1 MLLDISRLR
10 TAAQD
15 VNRQIGPEA
24 FADLKDD
31 FKVVGTT
38 DVVGTVRREKGTTV
52 LLEVRVSSV
61 IEVTCSRCLDP
72 FTVPVYVDVTTRF
85 VPPADFAKV
94 TEETAARDG
103 RRRAGAVDADD
114 DDEAPIG
121 ADGEDVLGLA
131 EYRDEKIDLG
141 EVVRE
146 QLYLALPMKPLCR
159 EDCKGLCPVCGVNR
173 NRETCTC
180 QQEWVDPRMAALKDW
195 KVRKDKT

>member
-52 LLEVRVSSV
+52 ILEVRVSSV

-94 TEETAARDG
+94 TEETAARAG
-103 RRRAGAVDADD
+103 RLKAGDADE
-114 DDEAPIG
+114 DEDG
-121 ADGEDVLGLA
+121 AGVDEHVLGLA

-159 EDCKGLCPVCGVNR
+159 EDCKGLCPVCGANR

-180 QQEWVDPRMAALKDW
+180 QQEWVDPRMAALKEW
-195 KVRKDKT
+195 IVRKEKT

>member
-15 VNRQIGPEA
+15 VNRQIGPET

-52 LLEVRVSSV
+52 ILEVRVSSV

-94 TEETAARDG
+94 TEETAARAG
-103 RRRAGAVDADD
+103 RLKAGDADED
-114 DDEAPIG
+114 EDEAG
-121 ADGEDVLGLA
+121 VDEHVLGLA

-180 QQEWVDPRMAALKDW
+180 QQEWVDPRMAALKEW

>member
-61 IEVTCSRCLDP
+61 IEETCSRCLEP

-85 VPPADFAKV
+85 VPPGDFAKV
-94 TEETAARDG
+94 TEETAARTG
-103 RRRAGAVDADD
+103 RLKAGDADED
-114 DDEAPIG
+114 EDEAG
-121 ADGEDVLGLA
+121 VDEHVLGLA

-180 QQEWVDPRMAALKDW
+180 QQEWVDPRMAALKEW